1 MIINTIN
8 FQDVQQLK
16 DNHRPYMKSFKG
28 KPNERTDCIRR
39 RTRPWDNCWFSNKP
53 HIISLTVEQAIKAY
67 PSYMLWCY
75 SNLRINW
82 SVHTIK
88 LFDQIKPKDFRFK
101 YNDRPIWDF

>member
-1 MIINTIN
+1 MQFTYIQN
-8 FQDVQQLK
+8 LK
-16 DNHRPYMKSFKG
+16 KRHRPEMKSFEG
-28 KPNERTDCIRR
+28 KPHERSCLKRK

-75 SNLRINW
+75 ANLRISW
-82 SVHTIK
+82 SVHTVK

-101 YNDRPIWDF
+101 YNDIPIWEL